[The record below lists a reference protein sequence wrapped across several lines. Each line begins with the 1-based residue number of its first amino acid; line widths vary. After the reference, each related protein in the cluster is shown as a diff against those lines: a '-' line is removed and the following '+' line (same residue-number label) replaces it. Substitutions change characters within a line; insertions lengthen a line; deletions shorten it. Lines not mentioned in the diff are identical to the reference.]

1 MQNITIPY
9 NEETLALAREII
21 RDVRPYTPEQ
31 LAEIPAIL
39 ATKARYFWANDLND
53 WEAFRNVYTEED
65 GAVTIKL
72 VGRLDSVSSGG
83 FQSQAIERCKGK
95 PTTLDMDGISYLSSA
110 GLRTILAL
118 DKAIGDNKLTI
129 INAKD
134 SVKDVLDMS
143 GFSDFI

>member
-1 MQNITIPY
+1 MFGMKKTKEAP
-9 NEETLALAREII
+9 
-21 RDVRPYTPEQ
+21 
-31 LAEIPAIL
+31 L
-39 ATKARYFWANDLND
+39 ATT
-53 WEAFRNVYTEED
+53 YTEED

-83 FQSQAIERCKGK
+83 FQSQAIERRKGK

-110 GLRTILAL
+110 GLRAILAL
-118 DKAIGDNKLTI
+118 DKAVGDNKLMI

>member
-1 MQNITIPY
+1 MFSMKKTK
-9 NEETLALAREII
+9 EE
-21 RDVRPYTPEQ
+21 P
-31 LAEIPAIL
+31 L
-39 ATKARYFWANDLND
+39 ATT
-53 WEAFRNVYTEED
+53 YTEED

-83 FQSQAIERCKGK
+83 FQSHAIERCKGK
-95 PTTLDMDGISYLSSA
+95 PTTLGISYLSSA
-110 GLRTILAL
+110 GLRAILAL
-118 DKAIGDNKLTI
+118 DKAVGDNKLTI